1 MVAGRVLEPDQSKR
15 PLHAARR
22 KNTCSVVGCT
32 AKAKASLLCKTKT
45 KKTRASVL
53 KSAVPG
59 KKHSKKGSARCS
71 RFAARLLSPAN
82 VHVCTDHG
90 AHGIYSARR
99 CKIIAAHGNKKR
111 VSFTHSIEDK
121 ATCSCS
127 RLQQRPSSPRG
138 LLQYAHRARVL
149 RDWWVRYGCWERWS
163 LHEACC
169 LWALHFEYLQYCR

>member
-1 MVAGRVLEPDQSKR
+1 MVTGRVLGPDQSKR
-15 PLHAARR
+15 PLHAAQH
-22 KNTCSVVGCT
+22 KNSCSVVGCT
-32 AKAKASLLCKTKT
+32 AKAKASLLCKTKP
-45 KKTRASVL
+45 KKTRANG
-53 KSAVPG
+53 KYAA
-59 KKHSKKGSARCS
+59 KKHSQKGSARCS

-149 RDWWVRYGCWERWS
+149 RDWWVRYGCWER
-163 LHEACC
+163 
-169 LWALHFEYLQYCR
+169 